1 MDALQVDGTC
11 RRFALYMAEDGTA
24 LLGDLVEG
32 LPAAARNVFG
42 RVTAGEAVQLDHPLL
57 AGRWPEI
64 LRDVD
69 ESGYAV
75 V

>member
-1 MDALQVDGTC
+1 MNALQVDGMR
-11 RRFALYMAEDGTA
+11 RRFALFMAEDGTT
-24 LLGDLVEG
+24 LLGDLAAG

-42 RVTAGEAVQLDHPLL
+42 RVSAGEAVPLDHPLL

-64 LRDVD
+64 LRDMD

-75 V
+75 I